1 MPIKLDVQR
10 IGHGQDHVAIR
21 HAFIERPPDVGDPLI
36 DIHLAAGEAKAA
48 LTAERHPFLFQA
60 VRAQIRGIARLQGAT
75 AEPFVDDGLYVAIL
89 VARLVLLEG
98 LPVIAE
104 DLLEGV
110 FVDPLPCGG
119 HRARLYHVLAAEASW
134 FFPLL
139 SPSLPSAS
147 PVRAGRREDFE
158 KGNSYT
164 LNKTPY
170 GRTLGM
176 SEVSSGTSSL
186 C

>member
-1 MPIKLDVQR
+1 
-10 IGHGQDHVAIR
+10 
-21 HAFIERPPDVGDPLI
+21 
-36 DIHLAAGEAKAA
+36 
-48 LTAERHPFLFQA
+48 
-60 VRAQIRGIARLQGAT
+60 
-75 AEPFVDDGLYVAIL
+75 
-89 VARLVLLEG
+89 
-98 LPVIAE
+98 VIAE

-164 LNKTPY
+164 LELSTDEHLQEEITQKAMRKY
-170 GRTLGM
+170 LGN
-176 SEVSSGTSSL
+176 EGEQYVDAVLQDGKSGKNRVIAKVKPEHIVTWDFRKGQGAGGASAA
-186 C
+186 